1 MLFDPI
7 TIEMVLELYEQY
19 GIAWLINDGRCYPM
33 KERKS
38 GNCI

>member
-1 MLFDPI
+1 MFELI
-7 TIEMVLELYEQY
+7 TLEKALELYEQY
-19 GIAWLINDGRCYPM
+19 GIAWLINDGQCYPV